1 MIRGSGL
8 NGNQCLRWV
17 RFRRK
22 STTLEREEQARAA
35 FGVTGNLT
43 ISSHS
48 QYAEP
53 SNAVTPDPRTFKTKQ
68 GALQFNQPIY
78 KPTLIAQ
85 LQQSKAQSEQAR
97 DALRY
102 LRVKRESTAA
112 QVAQAKRSFTVGTVA
127 ITDVRDA

>member
-1 MIRGSGL
+1 MHPTP
-8 NGNQCLRWV
+8 RWPA
-17 RFRRK
+17 RAQHRA
-22 STTLEREEQARAA
+22 TLEREEQARAA

-43 ISSHS
+43 ISSSHS

-53 SNAVTPDPRTFKTKQ
+53 SNAVTPDPRTFKAKQ

-97 DALRY
+97 LQGEQTRI
-102 LRVKRESTAA
+102 ESM
-112 QVAQAKRSFTVGTVA
+112 
-127 ITDVRDA
+127 